1 MEVGWILVI
10 VIEVDVVFFKP
21 SSALGCVAV
30 MLNIVRMGGVDL
42 MLGFGF
48 GLGWRLTSFL
58 GMLS

>member
-10 VIEVDVVFFKP
+10 VMVVFFRP
-21 SSALGCVAV
+21 GSASGCVAV